1 VKLGTVLRDHVTRNL
16 GVEHLRDHVT
26 GVESGAD
33 GDIAALTL
41 RDRGRVAGDLFVDCT
56 GLRSLLLGE
65 HCRVPFVRQ
74 RHVLMNDSALATQV
88 SYADEGAEVASQ
100 TISTAQENGWIW
112 DIGLPTRRGV
122 GHVYSS
128 AHVSDEEAERVL
140 ARHVAASG
148 GPEALPAVRQIR
160 FEPGHRAEFWQRNC
174 VAIGLSAGFIEPLE
188 ASAIVMIEL
197 SAALLSEDLPAI
209 RPDMDIVARR
219 FNDAFSY
226 RWKRVID
233 FLKLHYVLSSRRES
247 AYWRDHAAVASQPES
262 LLELLRLWRHRAPSQ
277 RDFPRGEEIFPSA
290 SWQYILYGMGFRP
303 DRTVARGASTAAA
316 GYFAENERLTAR
328 LLGGLPG
335 NRELIDHIR
344 QHGLPTI

>member
-1 VKLGTVLRDHVTRNL
+1 MT
-16 GVEHLRDHVT
+16 
-26 GVESGAD
+26 
-33 GDIAALTL
+33 
-41 RDRGRVAGDLFVDCT
+41 GDLFVDCT
-56 GLRSLLLGE
+56 GLRALLLGE

-74 RHVLMNDSALATQV
+74 RHVLLNDSALATQV
-88 SYADEGAEVASQ
+88 PYADERAEIASQ
-100 TISTAQENGWIW
+100 TISTARDSGWIW
-112 DIGLPTRRGV
+112 DIGLPTRRGI

-128 AHVSDEEAERVL
+128 AHVSDAEAERVL
-140 ARHVAASG
+140 ASHVEATG
-148 GPEALPAVRQIR
+148 GPKLLPAVRQIR
-160 FEPGHRAEFWQRNC
+160 FEPGHRAQFWHRNC

-197 SAALLSEDLPAI
+197 SAALLSEDLPAT

-219 FNDAFSY
+219 FNDAFIY
-226 RWKRVID
+226 RWQRVID

-247 AYWRDHAAVASQPES
+247 AYWRDHADAASQPES
-262 LLELLRLWRHRAPSQ
+262 LRELLRLWRHRSPSQ

-290 SWQYILYGMGFRP
+290 SWQYILYGMGLRP
-303 DRTVARGASTAAA
+303 DPAGRRGGSIAARN
-316 GYFAENERLTAR
+316 FLAETERLTAR